1 MTDEIRID
9 TNSSIPKPAS
19 EILKLIEK
27 VPALK
32 SPQVSVVDWDLVVK
46 INTEKSQT
54 FSDSEAS
61 LEDFS
66 SHNSEKTEK
75 DQKVEPKTSE
85 KDQIKQKSH
94 KELFEEM
101 SAKIK
106 KIELDSF

>member
-1 MTDEIRID
+1 M
-9 TNSSIPKPAS
+9 
-19 EILKLIEK
+19 
-27 VPALK
+27 PALK

-61 LEDFS
+61 LEEFS
-66 SHNSEKTEK
+66 SHNSQKTEK
-75 DQKVEPKTSE
+75 DQKAEPKASD

-94 KELFEEM
+94 KELFEEI

-106 KIELDSF
+106 KIELDSY